1 MQEVASFTFTYE
13 SFPEAMGMLW
23 KRLLQDNR
31 SNWRRTY
38 KSLLLLDYLIKNGS
52 ERVVTSA
59 REHIYDLRSLEN
71 YTFVDDNGT
80 YIRYCKQAYNEISIN
95 LTFLTT
101 LKILIILYLLLG
113 KDQGINIRHKVSDM
127 IEFIQDD
134 DRLREERKK
143 AKKNKDK
150 YVGMSSD
157 SMGFRGSGF
166 DSGWQDKWPNSG
178 MKIYTQDFSYFL
190 SLFYELLFSY
200 NILVLMFYT
209 FLIKNLLSFRCNR
222 RKLGKRYGQK

>member
-71 YTFVDDNGT
+71 YTFVDDNGM
-80 YIRYCKQAYNEISIN
+80 YIHYCKQASNKISIKN
-95 LTFLTT
+95 KLNISSIPQ
-101 LKILIILYLLLG
+101 ILIVLYLLLG

-157 SMGFRGSGF
+157 SMGFRGGSGF
-166 DSGWQDKWPNSG
+166 ESGWQDKWPNSG
-178 MKIYTQDFSYFL
+178 IYL
-190 SLFYELLFSY
+190 
-200 NILVLMFYT
+200 
-209 FLIKNLLSFRCNR
+209 
-222 RKLGKRYGQK
+222 

>member
-1 MQEVASFTFTYE
+1 
-13 SFPEAMGMLW
+13 MLW

-71 YTFVDDNGT
+71 YTFVDDNGM
-80 YIRYCKQAYNEISIN
+80 YIHYCKQASNKISIKN
-95 LTFLTT
+95 KLNISSIPQ
-101 LKILIILYLLLG
+101 ILIVLYLLLG

-178 MKIYTQDFSYFL
+178 M
-190 SLFYELLFSY
+190 
-200 NILVLMFYT
+200 NIR
-209 FLIKNLLSFRCNR
+209 N
-222 RKLGKRYGQK
+222 QHA